1 MNGQLTTMDKIDQ
14 LINEYRFPQSVLE
27 DIHYRLQCCQDEYYV
42 QLQLKY
48 LQNLIKYKAVERKE

>member
-1 MNGQLTTMDKIDQ
+1 MNGQLTTMHKINQ
-14 LINEYRFPQSVLE
+14 LINEYRFHQSVLE

-42 QLQLKY
+42 QLQLRY